1 MYIADSDNNRIRK
14 VTFAG
19 TPASPTTCPTEI
31 PSTAKPSMVPS
42 LTPSSSAPSETPT
55 SYPTSAPTK
64 LDIIGVNVFNTPLNG
79 EVARVKIKFYLA
91 KFAAYFL
98 VIFVILLLL
107 DYSKLGKRTVRMLH
121 DSAFA
126 SEVYVPTQSPSS
138 SHKKMQSSNKQSK
151 EVFSKLRKKDG
162 EVLEAIERQE
172 MFIDMTEDQ
181 RRSSLDHNGDFT
193 VSRKFLRSNRLVKNS
208 NGYSEGFCLY
218 IDQRRTYL
226 GCEPLLYPDGK
237 LAVCNRVVVTTDKGV
252 LEDFVVYLSNNHSM
266 LNCIFAVDGAPVD
279 RLANKLIYTTQNC
292 IAFFMSAISGSVFA
306 YLRVSSKANIVFDV
320 LVTTPATI
328 IIAKLIKA
336 LYTCPIGFSVDY
348 QVQNPITVM
357 VIQMLGRM
365 TLVPIVVAIV
375 ALLILATMFSQG
387 HNFLGILLSF
397 FLQVQLFGF
406 FLEIVFRFVDVHV
419 ALLHAVHD

>member
-1 MYIADSDNNRIRK
+1 M
-14 VTFAG
+14 
-19 TPASPTTCPTEI
+19 E
-31 PSTAKPSMVPS
+31 PS
-42 LTPSSSAPSETPT
+42 LTPSSSATPSNNPT
-55 SYPTSAPTK
+55 SYPTSTPTK

-79 EVARVKIKFYLA
+79 KVARVKIKFYLA

-138 SHKKMQSSNKQSK
+138 SHKMQSSNKQSK

-162 EVLEAIERQE
+162 EVLEEIERQE
-172 MFIDMTEDQ
+172 MFIDMSVD
-181 RRSSLDHNGDFT
+181 RLSSSKDVDREL
-193 VSRKFLRSNRLVKNS
+193 VMSKKLLQSNRLLKS
-208 NGYSEGFCLY
+208 GYSEGFYLY

-252 LEDFVVYLSNNHSM
+252 LEDFLVYLCNNHSM

-306 YLRVSSKANIVFDV
+306 YFRVSRKVNIFFDL

-357 VIQMLGRM
+357 VIQLLGRM
-365 TLVPIVVAIV
+365 TLVPI
-375 ALLILATMFSQG
+375 
-387 HNFLGILLSF
+387 
-397 FLQVQLFGF
+397 
-406 FLEIVFRFVDVHV
+406 
-419 ALLHAVHD
+419 AVSYTHLTLPTIYSV